1 MPWNLHHEIV
11 SLQAKRVSETRTEL
25 SQVMTPNDANFLGK
39 VFGGSILAL
48 IDLAAS
54 STAQRF
60 SGHICVTASFD
71 RVDFLEPIE
80 IGELVTLTGHVTYVG
95 RTSVEVT
102 IEVTATHLR
111 RNETRH
117 CNTARVTM
125 VALVDG
131 RPVPVPRL
139 ICETRE
145 EKLRFLEG
153 RLRREL
159 RQEQTRELDQ
169 YKKAAGMLTD
179 VKLDQLLAAEDVLK
193 ELLAGTA

>member
-1 MPWNLHHEIV
+1 
-11 SLQAKRVSETRTEL
+11 
-25 SQVMTPNDANFLGK
+25 MTPNDANFLGK

-80 IGELVTLTGHVTYVG
+80 IGEMVTLTGYVTYVG

-102 IEVTATHLR
+102 IDVTATHLR

-125 VALVDG
+125 VAIVDG
-131 RPVPVPRL
+131 KPVPVPRL
-139 ICETRE
+139 ICETKE
-145 EKLRFLEG
+145 DKLRFLEG

-159 RQEQTRELDQ
+159 RTERTAELNGF
-169 YKKAAGMLTD
+169 KAAMEQLD
-179 VKLDQLLAAEDVLK
+179 DAKLDELAASTQPLKSLLAAL
-193 ELLAGTA
+193 

>member
-1 MPWNLHHEIV
+1 
-11 SLQAKRVSETRTEL
+11 
-25 SQVMTPNDANFLGK
+25 MTPNDANFLGK

-48 IDLAAS
+48 IDLTAS

-80 IGELVTLTGHVTYVG
+80 IGEMVTLEGHVTYVG

-102 IEVTATHLR
+102 IRVTATHLR

-117 CNTARVTM
+117 VNTARVTM
-125 VALVDG
+125 VAIVDG
-131 RPVPVPRL
+131 KPVPVPRL

-145 EKLRFLEG
+145 EKLRFVEG
-153 RLRREL
+153 RLRREF
-159 RQEQTRELDQ
+159 RQVQSQKLEA
-169 YKKAAGMLTD
+169 YKKAVAELD
-179 VKLDQLLAAEDVLK
+179 EAKLDELVASETPLMP
-193 ELLAGTA
+193 LLAGSA

>member
-1 MPWNLHHEIV
+1 M

-48 IDLAAS
+48 IDLTAS

-60 SGHICVTASFD
+60 SGHICVTASVD
-71 RVDFLEPIE
+71 RVDFHEPIE
-80 IGELVTLTGHVTYVG
+80 IGEMVTLIGYVTYVG

-117 CNTARVTM
+117 VNTARVTM
-125 VALVDG
+125 VAIVDG
-131 RPVPVPRL
+131 KPVPVPRL

-159 RQEQTRELDQ
+159 RQAQTKQLEGCKLSIAKLADDELDELV
-169 YKKAAGMLTD
+169 ASETPLTP
-179 VKLDQLLAAEDVLK
+179 LPEAISS
-193 ELLAGTA
+193 GG